1 MKKGVVLLITL
12 FFITAISV
20 LVLKNLD
27 DTDKFLEKQNYIINN
42 TQAII
47 SIKNIKD
54 EVSKILKR
62 NLVNMD
68 KAFGNII
75 PLSYDKL
82 NIKFKVNRYNRTNI
96 NDINNNDSNS
106 VLLFFQDNNIYDYD
120 YFVQI
125 YKEKFK
131 NNDSQIENSKQL
143 NDIINN
149 FVIKSENK
157 EILMH
162 KDKLGFIDSNDNK
175 TYELF
180 INVDYLDAN
189 ANAYYILK
197 NTNGIIKVENFD
209 ISFK

>member
-54 EVSKILKR
+54 EVSKILKK

-189 ANAYYILK
+189 ASAYYILK